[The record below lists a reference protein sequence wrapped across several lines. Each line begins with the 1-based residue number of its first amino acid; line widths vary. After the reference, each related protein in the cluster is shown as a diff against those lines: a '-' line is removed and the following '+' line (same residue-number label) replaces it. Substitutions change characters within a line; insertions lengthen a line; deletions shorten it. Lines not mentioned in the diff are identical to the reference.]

1 MIPLAGLP
9 DDFWMHDE
17 TTQSLSGRRSRVVF
31 HLAQTVTVRLA
42 EARPVTGGLLFQ
54 MAVPGAEARDNPRDS
69 ESGPRR
75 GGRQP
80 RSRAP

>member
-17 TTQSLSGRRSRVVF
+17 STQSLSGRRSRMVF
-31 HLAQTVTVRLA
+31 HLAQPVSVRLA

-54 MAVPGAEARDNPRDS
+54 MAMPGSARDA
-69 ESGPRR
+69 EGGPRR
-75 GGRQP
+75 GGQKP
-80 RSRAP
+80 RTRRP